1 MEFCPPLF
9 FEVMPDGSHRRLK
22 AAPQGHHPAASRRQP
37 ASHHPVGRRGSFSR
51 ASEDD
56 DDEPGLRG
64 RGVHRSSS
72 RASASSIQRRG
83 SIRSED
89 SLERFAAASA
99 RYSIAG
105 SSDGSRPGSAGGLR
119 RRSSLTRRGSNASRR
134 SASFSR
140 EAFSDSDLSPV
151 VIAPENESDRRK
163 KKKKRRPSQED
174 RARSPARQEE
184 RIVTKR
190 SKETVIRAR
199 SPPPQQGR
207 ARRAVSPGRGPAPAG
222 GEVLVSPTGDMFL
235 ISGGQAVVLR
245 VVGRA
250 PGGAQLVQSGTGDMF
265 LIQDGQAIPLQR
277 GVAGGPMAA
286 IDGGKKKKTKDDPF
300 R

>member
-1 MEFCPPLF
+1 MSRRYSLASQGSDEESPDDLQPDWPEIRFPVKIAKGPGDRTDYSLYEFSAEVTTPNDDLEQGDVRLRGGSLFVRFQPYEAGVHEVQVLADGMEFCPPLF

-119 RRSSLTRRGSNASRR
+119 RRSQSN
-134 SASFSR
+134 SA
-140 EAFSDSDLSPV
+140 
-151 VIAPENESDRRK
+151 RK
-163 KKKKRRPSQED
+163 
-174 RARSPARQEE
+174 
-184 RIVTKR
+184 
-190 SKETVIRAR
+190 
-199 SPPPQQGR
+199 
-207 ARRAVSPGRGPAPAG
+207 
-222 GEVLVSPTGDMFL
+222 
-235 ISGGQAVVLR
+235 
-245 VVGRA
+245 
-250 PGGAQLVQSGTGDMF
+250 
-265 LIQDGQAIPLQR
+265 
-277 GVAGGPMAA
+277 
-286 IDGGKKKKTKDDPF
+286 
-300 R
+300 